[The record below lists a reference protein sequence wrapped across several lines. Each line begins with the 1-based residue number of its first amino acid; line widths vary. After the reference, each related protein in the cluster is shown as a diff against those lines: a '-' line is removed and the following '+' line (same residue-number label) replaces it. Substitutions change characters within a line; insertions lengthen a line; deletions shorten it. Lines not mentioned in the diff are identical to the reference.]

1 MKTELEVFHMI
12 GRLKNTHPQP
22 GIEQGQIDATITAL
36 GWVLGSRNRVC
47 DRHLGMV
54 YELTVDTY
62 EN

>member
-1 MKTELEVFHMI
+1 MI